1 VALSTAGF
9 GRKLLLFF
17 LLDAVFGTAT
27 AIWRGSFLAGAARF
41 LMGFPM
47 SLILAALWN
56 ATERKTTRSGN
67 G

>member
-9 GRKLLLFF
+9 GKKLLLFV
-17 LLDAVFGTAT
+17 LVDAAFGAAT
-27 AIWRGSFLAGAARF
+27 AIWRSSLLAGAARF

-56 ATERKTTRSGN
+56 ATERNTTRSGN